1 MEIIELLNYN
11 EKRFETAIALGNFDG
26 IHLGHQE
33 LIKIVVAKSK
43 ELGIKSSLLLF
54 KEHTK
59 AIIDNSKPYMITNN
73 YQKYRI
79 AKELGVDI
87 VYLIDFNSELMNL
100 SPEEFVKD
108 IIKDK
113 MNGKLV
119 IVGFDYRFGHKA
131 SGDTNYL
138 LELSEKHKFDLII
151 VDPVFNNEE
160 VVSSTTIREMISLG
174 KMYDVSKL
182 LGRPYCIIGTVIH
195 GKNRGNKLGFPT
207 ANIKP
212 VDNYIIPKN
221 GVYFTNTII
230 DNKRYISATNI
241 GLNPT
246 FNENILKIETYIL
259 DFNGDLYDKSLEIEF
274 IDFMRDDIKFANK
287 EALIEQMEE
296 DIKLIKNRH

>member
-1 MEIIELLNYN
+1 MEIIELLNYK
-11 EKRFETAIALGNFDG
+11 EIRFQTAIALGNFDG
-26 IHLGHQE
+26 IHIGHQE
-33 LIKIVVAKSK
+33 LIKSVVAKSK

-73 YQKYRI
+73 YQKFNI
-79 AKELGVDI
+79 ARELGVDI
-87 VYLIDFNSELMNL
+87 VYLIDFNSELMSL

-108 IIKDK
+108 IIIDK

-131 SGDTNYL
+131 SGDTTFL
-138 LELSEKHKFDLII
+138 KELSEKHKFDLLI
-151 VDPVFNNEE
+151 VNPVLKNEKI
-160 VVSSTTIREMISLG
+160 VSSTGIREMISLG
-174 KMYDVSKL
+174 KMYDVSKM
-182 LGRPYCIIGTVIH
+182 LGRPYSIIGTVVH

-212 VDNYIIPKN
+212 VDNYIIPKT
-221 GVYFTNTII
+221 GVYFTNTTIE
-230 DNKRYISATNI
+230 NKKYISATNI
-241 GLNPT
+241 GYNPT

-259 DFNGDLYDKSLEIEF
+259 DFTGDLYDKSIEIEF
-274 IDFMRDDIKFANK
+274 IDFLRDDIKFDNK
-287 EALIEQMEE
+287 EALINQMEE